1 MSDPSAQPWHTALAT
16 PPRDD
21 TDPLVA
27 ARNGFFR
34 GAAADAD
41 VRGTAARM
49 PFSGELTVLLEAE
62 YGRSSAV
69 PSWQADVLS
78 REDTAVASL
87 RRACRLAVPL
97 TPEALLAHRRH
108 GPRLAAVLTEMW
120 PDTVRRHGEQYAEET
135 LRHLL
140 LRGVPDA
147 AHNAFLLDCAESAGL
162 RPLSAAEAA
171 QHASCPD
178 RNARHAVWR
187 YLHTLPDGS
196 THLPGAGAA
205 VDPYERLLLQPPTLA
220 GQGGWPATGIVVA
233 QTMLQGELDTPGQGQ
248 SGGLSVLLGG
258 LGDRLALSAGIG
270 CVLTVVTAGHE
281 GLERDPHLLRE
292 RRPGH
297 WVLRLPIDAPASPQ
311 PHEWLAHRAAL
322 AWWATHLLGTLPRP
336 VDLVHVRYGDDGSL
350 ALARAADRSGARLV
364 FTATPDPHR
373 NLARKHAEAGPDDA
387 ERAEALRDDLHRV
400 FCADRL
406 VDRADALVGIPGRPG
421 TRDLLRYFPALGT
434 RYGPAGPAAPP
445 EGIAPY
451 VPAEQEA
458 SLRQAMLEELFA
470 DGDRCD
476 ALAPDDRALP
486 LLLCVGRLHPVKQQD
501 LLVRTWLATELWR
514 TTTLVVVGGGTD
526 RPTPHE
532 ERMRATLGLLLA
544 GQGAAARR
552 LALVPA
558 MSNDGI
564 RRLERALA
572 DTANGVP
579 AWYVCP
585 SAKEEFGIAVL
596 EAMEAG
602 LPAAGPCRGGV
613 PHYLQDG
620 VNGILLDTGSAT
632 DLARGLHRL
641 VSVPEE
647 RRRRMGHAARA
658 TVTERYSVAKM
669 AEALRAEYLAATGE
683 EKEGGS

>member
-1 MSDPSAQPWHTALAT
+1 MFDPSVQPWDTAVAP

-34 GAAADAD
+34 GAGAD
-41 VRGTAARM
+41 VRGTAAGV
-49 PFSGELTVLLEAE
+49 PFSGDLTVLLEAE
-62 YGRSSAV
+62 YGVRPCSV
-69 PSWQADVLS
+69 PSWKADALS

-97 TPEALLAHRRH
+97 TPEALLAHSH
-108 GPRLAAVLTEMW
+108 DGPRLAAVLTEMW
-120 PDTVRRHGEQYAEET
+120 PETVRRHGEQYAEET
-135 LRHLL
+135 LRHML
-140 LRGVPDA
+140 LRGAPDA
-147 AHNAFLLDCAESAGL
+147 ARTAFLLDCAESAGL

-171 QHASCPD
+171 HHAACHD
-178 RNARHAVWR
+178 RGVRHAVWR
-187 YLHTLPDGS
+187 YLHQLPDGI
-196 THLPGAGAA
+196 THLPGTGAA
-205 VDPYERLLLQPPTLA
+205 ADPYERLLLQPQVLA
-220 GQGGWPATGIVVA
+220 GRDGWPATGIVVA
-233 QTMLQGELDTPGQGQ
+233 QTMLQGELDTPGHGS

-270 CVLTVVTAGHE
+270 CVLTVVTSGHE
-281 GLERDPHLLRE
+281 ELERDPLLLRE

-297 WVLRLPIDAPASPQ
+297 WVLRLPVDAAASPQ
-311 PHEWLAHRAAL
+311 PDEWPAHRAAL
-322 AWWATHLLGTLPRP
+322 AWWATRLLGALPRP

-350 ALARAADRSGARLV
+350 ALARAADRTGARLF

-373 NLARKHAEAGPDDA
+373 NLARKHAEAGPEDA
-387 ERAEALRDDLHRV
+387 ERAEVLRDDLHRV

-406 VDRADALVGIPGRPG
+406 VDRAAAVVGIPGRPG
-421 TRDLLRYFPALGT
+421 TRDLLRYFPSLGT
-434 RYGPAGPAAPP
+434 RYGPTGPAAPP

-451 VPAEQEA
+451 VPAERET

-470 DGDRCD
+470 DGGRSD
-476 ALAPDDRALP
+476 ALSPDDRALP

-514 TTTLVVVGGGTD
+514 TSTLVVVGGSRE
-526 RPTPHE
+526 RPTLHE
-532 ERMRATLGLLLA
+532 RRMRATFAPLVA
-544 GQGAAARR
+544 GREAAARR

-558 MSNDGI
+558 MPNDHI

-585 SAKEEFGIAVL
+585 SVKEEFGIAVL

-602 LPAAGPCRGGV
+602 LPAAGPRRGGV
-613 PHYLQDG
+613 PHYLRDG
-620 VNGILLDTGSAT
+620 VNGILLDTGSAAG
-632 DLARGLHRL
+632 LARGLHRL
-641 VSVPEE
+641 ASVPEE
-647 RRRRMGHAARA
+647 RRRRMGQAARN
-658 TVTERYSVAKM
+658 TVTERYSVAEM
-669 AEALRAEYLAATGE
+669 AEALRTEYLAATGE
-683 EKEGGS
+683 RSQGGS